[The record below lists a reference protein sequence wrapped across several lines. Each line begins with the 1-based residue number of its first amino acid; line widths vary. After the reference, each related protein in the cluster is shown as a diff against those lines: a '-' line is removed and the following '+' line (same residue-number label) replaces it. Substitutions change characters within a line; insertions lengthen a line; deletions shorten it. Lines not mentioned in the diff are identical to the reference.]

1 MDLQQVVKEGE
12 DLNDPAKK
20 KAVKK
25 EVRSLFENKYKE
37 PDRKSEKWAHVQ
49 FFFKRLRF

>member
-1 MDLQQVVKEGE
+1 MLGSVKDSE

-20 KAVKK
+20 KEVKK
-25 EVRSLFENKYKE
+25 QVRALFEAKHKE
-37 PDRKSEKWAHVQ
+37 PERKSDKWPHVQ